1 MLVIAWL
8 ALLVGAF
15 YFLLWKP
22 QQRRMR
28 MARAIQSQLEEGD
41 EILTTS
47 GIYGRIVKL
56 GDDDAQVEIAPSTII
71 RVARGAIGQRLN
83 PPPPNSVEAPDDD
96 AGTGAA

>member
-1 MLVIAWL
+1 VLVIAWL

-28 MARAIQSQLEEGD
+28 IARAIQSQIDEGD

-56 GDDDAQVEIAPSTII
+56 GDDDAQVEIAPSMVI
-71 RVARGAIGQRLN
+71 RVARGAIGQRLT
-83 PPPPNSVEAPDDD
+83 PPPSSLEEPDED

>member
-1 MLVIAWL
+1 VLVIVWL
-8 ALLVGAF
+8 VLIVAAF

-28 MARAIQSQLEEGD
+28 TARAIQSQLEVGD
-41 EILTTS
+41 EIMTTS

-56 GDDDAQVEIAPSTII
+56 GDDEAQVEIAPSTVI
-71 RVARGAIGQRLN
+71 RVARGAIGQRLT
-83 PPPPNSVEAPDDD
+83 PPPPTSIEAPDDD

>member
-1 MLVIAWL
+1 VLVIAWL
-8 ALLVGAF
+8 ALIVVAF

-47 GIYGRIVKL
+47 GIYGRVVKL
-56 GDDDAQVEIAPSTII
+56 GDDDAQVEIAPSTVI
-71 RVARGAIGQRLN
+71 RVARGAIGQRLT
-83 PPPPNSVEAPDDD
+83 PPPPSVEAPDDD